1 MGKKV
6 VSLLVLALIV
16 GLLFVSCNDKPQ
28 KAKATEMEAKN
39 VVEATLDSFLPY
51 IQFARRL
58 VVDNQDPDTV
68 KSNMKTSLEAEYE
81 FIYGETVTVTPDAS
95 NDSLS
100 ANVVIEDTEFNETL
114 EMTNLKYSPSEKII
128 SGNLSLDYTSGDEE
142 LPISIEVK
150 CEFAF
155 SFANADANTIT
166 FSYVKFCGKE
176 YELDAFNEEME
187 NALNELLFMT

>member
-1 MGKKV
+1 MKKIV
-6 VSLLVLALIV
+6 VLLLIALLVV
-16 GLLFVSCNDKPQ
+16 GHFVSCNDEPQ

-68 KSNMKTSLEAEYE
+68 KTNMKTSLEAEYE
-81 FIYGETVTVTPDAS
+81 FIYGESVTVTPDAS

-114 EMTNLKYSPSEKII
+114 EMTNLKYSPSENII

>member
-1 MGKKV
+1 MKKIV
-6 VSLLVLALIV
+6 VLLLIALLVV
-16 GLLFVSCNDKPQ
+16 GLFVSCNDDVP

-155 SFANADANTIT
+155 SFAKADANTIT
-166 FSYVKFCGKE
+166 YSYVKFCGKE

>member
-1 MGKKV
+1 MKKIV
-6 VSLLVLALIV
+6 VLLLIALMVV
-16 GLLFVSCNDKPQ
+16 GLFVSCNAEPQ

-68 KSNMKTSLEAEYE
+68 KANMKTSLEADYE

-114 EMTNLKYSPSEKII
+114 EMTNLKYSPSEKKI

>member
-1 MGKKV
+1 MKKPV
-6 VSLLVLALIV
+6 VLLLIALLVV
-16 GLLFVSCNDKPQ
+16 GLFVSCNDEPQ

-68 KSNMKTSLEAEYE
+68 KANMKTSLEAEYE

-150 CEFAF
+150 CVFAF

-176 YELDAFNEEME
+176 YELDAFNEKMAAILE
-187 NALNELLFMT
+187 ELPFMT

>member
-1 MGKKV
+1 MKKIV
-6 VSLLVLALIV
+6 VLLLIALLVV
-16 GLLFVSCNDKPQ
+16 GLFVSCNDEPQ

-58 VVDNQDPDTV
+58 VVDTQDPETV
-68 KSNMKTSLEAEYE
+68 KTNMKTSLEAEYE
-81 FIYGETVTVTPDAS
+81 FIYGESVTVTPDAS

-114 EMTNLKYSPSEKII
+114 EMTNLKYSPSANII

-187 NALNELLFMT
+187 NALNELPFMT

>member
-1 MGKKV
+1 MKKIV
-6 VSLLVLALIV
+6 VLLLIALLVV
-16 GLLFVSCNDKPQ
+16 GLFVSCNDEPQ

-58 VVDNQDPDTV
+58 VVDTQDPDTV
-68 KSNMKTSLEAEYE
+68 KTNMKTSLEAEYE

-114 EMTNLKYSPSEKII
+114 EMTNLKYSPSENII

-150 CEFAF
+150 CKFAF

-166 FSYVKFCGKE
+166 YSYVKFCGKE

>member
-1 MGKKV
+1 MKKIV
-6 VSLLVLALIV
+6 VLLLIALLVV
-16 GLLFVSCNDKPQ
+16 GLFVSCNDEAP

-39 VVEATLDSFLPY
+39 VVEATLESFLPY

-58 VVDNQDPDTV
+58 VVDTQDPDTV
-68 KSNMKTSLEAEYE
+68 KTNMKTSLEAEYE

-114 EMTNLKYSPSEKII
+114 EMTNLKYSPSENII

-150 CEFAF
+150 CVFAF

-166 FSYVKFCGKE
+166 YFYVKFCGKE

>member
-6 VSLLVLALIV
+6 VSLLVLVLIV

-58 VVDNQDPDTV
+58 VVDTQDPDTV
-68 KSNMKTSLEAEYE
+68 KANMKTSLEADYE
-81 FIYGETVTVTPDAS
+81 FIYGETVTVIPDTS

-100 ANVVIEDTEFNETL
+100 ANVVIDNSEFSETI

-166 FSYVKFCGKE
+166 FSYVKLCGKE